1 MTDEKLA
8 TILKDKINLD
18 DCEEI
23 EPNHLYYIKI
33 KVKQRVHNG
42 DSTYSYSN
50 HEYEFIVIA
59 ENGVKKAIVLRCD
72 TIDLHW
78 HVLKAWRGKHILS
91 NALRTGIINKLWPDN
106 KEITCC
112 YDIGDDY
119 ESKYN
124 MTQHLADI
132 AGLKLVNK

>member
-8 TILKDKINLD
+8 TILKDQINLD

-23 EPNHLYYIKI
+23 EPNNLYYIRA
-33 KVKQRVHNG
+33 KVKQRVYNG
-42 DSTYSYSN
+42 DSTYYYSN

-59 ENGVKKAIVLRCD
+59 ENGVKKAIILRCG
-72 TIDLHW
+72 TIDLQW
-78 HVLKAWRGKHILS
+78 HVLKEWRGKHILS
-91 NALRTGIINKLWPDN
+91 NALRTGIINKVWPDN

-124 MTQHLADI
+124 MTQHLANI
-132 AGLKLVNK
+132 AGLKLVK

>member
-8 TILKDKINLD
+8 TILKDQINLD

-23 EPNHLYYIKI
+23 KPNHLYRIKT
-33 KVKQRVHNG
+33 KVKQRVYNC
-42 DSTYSYSN
+42 DYTYSN

-59 ENGVKKAIVLRCD
+59 ENGVKKAIILRCD
-72 TIDLHW
+72 TIDLQW
-78 HVLKAWRGKHILS
+78 HVLKEWRGKHILS
-91 NALRTGIINKLWPDN
+91 NALRTGIINKVWPDN

-124 MTQHLADI
+124 MTQHLANI
-132 AGLKLVNK
+132 AGLKLVK